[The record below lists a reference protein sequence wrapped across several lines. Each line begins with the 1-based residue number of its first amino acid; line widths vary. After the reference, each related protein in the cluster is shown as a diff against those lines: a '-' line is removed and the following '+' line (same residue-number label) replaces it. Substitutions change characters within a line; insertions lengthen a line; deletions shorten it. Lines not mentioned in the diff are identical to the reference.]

1 MISTDISKAA
11 DLLKAGEVIGLP
23 TETVYGLAGNIFNET
38 AIRKIF
44 SVKQRPFYN
53 PLIVHLAGIDRLD
66 QVAKGIPGIAIK
78 LAEKFWPGP
87 LTLLL
92 QKQSAVP
99 DLVTAGKTTVAVRV
113 PDHRLALALLKR
125 IDFPL
130 AAPSANPFGCISPTT
145 AKHVDDYFGDNIPLV
160 LDGGPCRNGVE
171 STIIGF
177 NDGEA
182 ILYRHG
188 AIPMEEIEKITGK
201 LKVYVKEENAP
212 DAPGMLSK
220 HYSPRTPTILTDNI
234 QQVLK
239 EHAGKKMALLLFN
252 KKRNEYDPALQW
264 VLSPGSRLEEA
275 ASNLYA
281 MLHTLDELKVDLII
295 CEKMKEE
302 GLGITMNDRLV
313 RASVESLI

>member
-92 QKQSAVP
+92 QKQTAVP

>member
-66 QVAKGIPGIAIK
+66 QGAKGIPGIAIK

>member
-92 QKQSAVP
+92 QKQTAVP

-113 PDHRLALALLKR
+113 PDHRLALALLKS